1 MLEINFNTFPVLKT
15 ERLLLRQLDDRDID
29 AYFFFRSDPRVMQYL
44 DRPPVQTK
52 EEVLEFMNKVKTNF
66 VQNEGISWTINL
78 ADNPGAMIGD
88 VAIWRIDKTHH
99 RGEVGYMLH
108 PDFQGRGIMH
118 EALSAV
124 LRYGFEQ
131 MGLHSMEA
139 NINPE
144 NKASRRLLERCGFVQ
159 EAYFRE
165 NYYYD
170 GRFTDSAIF
179 SLIGREFL
187 AR

>member
-1 MLEINFNTFPVLKT
+1 MLEINFNAFPVLKT
-15 ERLLLRQLDDRDID
+15 ERLLLRQFDDRDID
-29 AYFFFRSDPRVMQYL
+29 AYFFFRSDPRVMQYI
-44 DRPPVQTK
+44 DRAPVRTK
-52 EEVLEFMNKVKTNF
+52 EEVLEFTNKVKNAF
-66 VQNEGISWTINL
+66 AQNEGISWTITL
-78 ADNPGAMIGD
+78 AEDPDTMIGD
-88 VAIWRIDKTHH
+88 VSIWRIDKAHH

-118 EALSAV
+118 EALNAV

-131 MGLHSMEA
+131 IGLHSLEA
-139 NINPE
+139 NVNPE
-144 NKASRRLLERCGFVQ
+144 NKPSMQLLERNGFVR

-165 NYYYD
+165 NYHYD
-170 GRFTDSAIF
+170 GKFLDSAIY